1 MNSYDLSD
9 KSNIFYSDD
18 EKDKTKYYFKIFK
31 NNDKV
36 TEAESIIKKWLNT
49 KDLESNIDLILSVT
63 GGAEFCSQNHISGSF
78 KYAIEQIS
86 TFENTLIITGSKKN

>member
-1 MNSYDLSD
+1 MINKYNFYFLIFFIDKIISD
-9 KSNIFYSDD
+9 KSNIFYSDE

-49 KDLESNIDLILSVT
+49 KDLESNIDVIQFQLKRNN
-63 GGAEFCSQNHISGSF
+63 Q
-78 KYAIEQIS
+78 K
-86 TFENTLIITGSKKN
+86 